1 MLGLLLSFVSNLMRF
16 APPQLSLPTLLA
28 LLFVD
33 NATLAVASTPLLLAY
48 APHFAPWQV
57 GLFGAIAAGL
67 GSTVQ
72 MLLFRALVHSDA
84 PFMRRFAPSREQ
96 ISRALASAPSTLF
109 IAILLARATPLP
121 DAPIKLVAA
130 AGRYPLPLYFLA
142 VFLGGVPYFALLA
155 WLGHEFP
162 VPPWALLVLVVL
174 VAAVFLFERWRT
186 RGRTPRA

>member
-1 MLGLLLSFVSNLMRF
+1 MPGLLLSFVSDLMRF
-16 APPQLSLPTLLA
+16 APPQLSLPALCA

-33 NATLAVASTPLLLAY
+33 NATLAVISTPLLLAY

-72 MLLFRALVHSDA
+72 MLLFRAIVHSEA
-84 PFMRRFAPSREQ
+84 SFMRRFAPSREQ
-96 ISRALASAPSTLF
+96 VARALASAPSTLF

-162 VPPWALLVLVVL
+162 VPPWVLLAAVVA
-174 VAAVFLFERWRT
+174 VAAVFLFERWRK
-186 RGRTPRA
+186 RGRTPRV